1 MGLGHGREVDAVG
14 HFIAPRVVC
23 GTAIMS
29 AILLVGRKITASSL
43 KIVGPNKI

>member
-1 MGLGHGREVDAVG
+1 MGLGRGCEVDPVV
-14 HFIAPRVVC
+14 HLIAPRVVC

-43 KIVGPNKI
+43 